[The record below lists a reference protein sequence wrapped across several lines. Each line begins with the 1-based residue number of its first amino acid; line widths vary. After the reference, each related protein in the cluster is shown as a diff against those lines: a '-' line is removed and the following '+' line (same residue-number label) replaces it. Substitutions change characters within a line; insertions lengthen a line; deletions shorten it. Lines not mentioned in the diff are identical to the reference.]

1 MSMLTK
7 IASVALISAS
17 SLAFTVESASALSI
31 SFNTG
36 VINGAEYSISGP
48 INVASGLNTTIPD
61 PAYLANGPDS
71 FWIGPLPTANA
82 ASPASNAPSG
92 NYVYSTVF
100 SLAGLDTTTATFTPL
115 RVASDNK
122 FILLTL
128 NGVQLL
134 NLLPIITPPQVSDFD
149 NTAFN
154 TSYNIDLNTFRTALL
169 PTNNTLAFT
178 VNNPVPT
185 FIGTTNPTA
194 FRAEFTVNATPVPFE
209 FERTSSLLLIGG
221 YFATKRFLSKKKS

>member
-17 SLAFTVESASALSI
+17 SLALTVESASALSI

-36 VINGAEYSISGP
+36 VAAYSISGP

-61 PAYLANGPDS
+61 PGYLANGPDS
-71 FWIGPLPTANA
+71 FWIGPLPTATA
-82 ASPASNAPSG
+82 IPASNAPSG

-122 FILLTL
+122 FTLLTL

-178 VNNPVPT
+178 VNNAVPT

-221 YFATKRFLSKKKS
+221 YFATKRFLSKKKSKLMP